1 MDEITGLVAV
11 GTGWVAI
18 LMPVLL
24 MWVIFSYSS
33 KSDKAKYDAMIDI
46 SKSLKN
52 ESDVKD
58 LLESFKEE
66 KKPIDYKR
74 NGVIVIFIGLG
85 LFLFGAM
92 SAISILK
99 GVGLLV
105 GTIGIGTMIAGY
117 LYPNDSVGLT
127 NAVEKFEE

>member
-24 MWVIFSYSS
+24 IWVIFSYSS

-46 SKSLKN
+46 SKSLN
-52 ESDVKD
+52 DESDVKD

>member
-1 MDEITGLVAV
+1 MDELTGLIAV
-11 GTGWVAI
+11 GTGYVAI

-24 MWVIFSYSS
+24 IWVIFSYAT
-33 KSDKAKYDAMIDI
+33 KGDKAKYDAMVEI
-46 SKSLKN
+46 SKNLEN
-52 ESDVKD
+52 ESDIKD

-74 NGVIVIFIGLG
+74 NGAIIIFVGLG
-85 LFLFGAM
+85 LFLFGIV
-92 SAISILK
+92 SSINILK

-105 GTIGIGTMIAGY
+105 GTIGIGTLIAGY

-127 NAVEKFEE
+127 SAVEKFEE